1 LSDAGTLSERITA
14 ATRALYELRARSNHP
29 AMTIPVAGVDPSN
42 PYAIAVQKLA
52 QNQAKQEGEQA
63 VALIQNSAPPVGPN
77 GEGSHINT
85 YG

>member
-1 LSDAGTLSERITA
+1 MSERIA
-14 ATRALYELRARSNHP
+14 ADAAALYELRARSNQP

-63 VALIQNSAPPVGPN
+63 VELIQNAAPPVGPS

-85 YG
+85 YA